1 MKQRTPAQKRLIA
14 AAFAGL
20 LLFLALLL
28 WQGIRRGDAVRVGVP
43 KSAQAMGAGM
53 LLQTPSAQYHC
64 TLGSTP
70 EALATALR
78 QGELDAAL
86 LPYET
91 ARTLEGCRLRAILGD
106 APLLVL
112 TRQSDPL
119 TLSDL
124 NGSVLTVQADL
135 QGTAAEDMLR
145 RVLREAGVLCQI
157 AFGESG
163 DPYLCDADTAARLLS
178 ADEGWRADF
187 SVAQAW
193 RRLLPDAPPPGLC
206 LAVRQAYLDAAGTD
220 YAAFER
226 ALQSSLRYSREKRKK
241 TVAMAVAAGLLPDET
256 TADSIYGCLR
266 FDWRGS
272 L

>member
-91 ARTLEGCRLRAILGD
+91 AKSVEGCQLRAVLGE
-106 APLLVL
+106 AEPVVEA
-112 TRQSDPL
+112 RQ
-119 TLSDL
+119 
-124 NGSVLTVQADL
+124 
-135 QGTAAEDMLR
+135 R
-145 RVLREAGVLCQI
+145 
-157 AFGESG
+157 
-163 DPYLCDADTAARLLS
+163 
-178 ADEGWRADF
+178 
-187 SVAQAW
+187 
-193 RRLLPDAPPPGLC
+193 
-206 LAVRQAYLDAAGTD
+206 
-220 YAAFER
+220 
-226 ALQSSLRYSREKRKK
+226 
-241 TVAMAVAAGLLPDET
+241 VAAGHLRYPPVQSVHQSLPLDVLDTVADELHHHLQDVEFGKRGGPVHDHVADADLLRPER
-256 TADSIYGCLR
+256 IQHQQLV
-266 FDWRGS
+266 FPFQ
-272 L
+272 